1 MTLRIPEGLMVSV
14 SGFRG
19 RVGDPLTPELVCQLA
34 GAFTSFI
41 NENKSRRTIVVA
53 RDSRTSG
60 EMFSKAVCAGIISR
74 GCDVLD
80 LGVIA
85 TPTAMLAVER
95 MGAVGGIVIS
105 ASHNPAQWNALKLVS
120 HEGSFLD
127 SEAMTAFLSS
137 ISEDSR
143 DGVSGWDALGNYQSD
158 EDACDR
164 HIAEILELSVVDT
177 EGLRERGFKV
187 ALDCVRGA
195 GGVIM
200 PTLLEA
206 LGCEVIAI
214 HTEADGMFPRD
225 PEPTAQNLTE
235 LSHLVRSAG
244 AEVGFA
250 VDPDVDRLA
259 LVDEYGEPLGEDLTL
274 AFATDVVL
282 RHSPGTV
289 VTNLSTSQVLEDVV
303 KHHGGELIRT
313 AVGEINVVRG
323 MQRQS
328 AVVGG
333 EGNGGVIL
341 PELHYTRD
349 APMAAVLIL
358 QNLLE
363 VSSSLSESVAKWPR
377 YTIQKK
383 KVNFPRENLPKA
395 YSVLKSEMLGAQLD
409 ETDGLRMSWP
419 EENKWVHVRPSGTE
433 PVIRLIAEACNQDV
447 VGELLEEVAAHLEE
461 VR

>member
-1 MTLRIPEGLMVSV
+1 MTLRIPEGLMVSI

-34 GAFTSFI
+34 GVFTSFI
-41 NENKSRRTIVVA
+41 KQDKSRGTVVVA

-60 EMFSKAVCAGIISR
+60 EMFAKAVCAGIISR
-74 GCDVLD
+74 GCDVAD
-80 LGVIA
+80 LGVVA
-85 TPTAMLAVER
+85 TPTAMLAVEK
-95 MGAVGGIVIS
+95 MQALGGIVIS
-105 ASHNPAQWNALKLVS
+105 ASHNPSEWNALKLVS

-127 SEAMTAFLSS
+127 FEAMTAFLSF
-137 ISEDSR
+137 ISEDSQG
-143 DGVSGWDALGNYQSD
+143 GVSSWDTLGTYHLD
-158 EDACDR
+158 EGASDR
-164 HIAEILELSVVDT
+164 HIEKILGLSVVDP
-177 EGLRERGFKV
+177 ERLRERGFKV

-200 PTLLEA
+200 PRLLEA
-206 LGCEVIAI
+206 LGCEVVAI
-214 HTEADGMFPRD
+214 HTEVDGMFPRD
-225 PEPTAQNLTE
+225 PEPTAQNLKE
-235 LSHLVRSAG
+235 LSHLVRSTG
-244 AEVGFA
+244 SEVGFA

-259 LVDEYGEPLGEDLTL
+259 LVDEYGKPVGEDLTL
-274 AFATDVVL
+274 VLATDVAL
-282 RHSPGTV
+282 RQKSGTV

-303 KHHGGELIRT
+303 RHHGGELIRT

-323 MQRQS
+323 MQKQS
-328 AVVGG
+328 AVIGG

-349 APMAAVLIL
+349 APLAAALIL

-363 VSSSLSESVAKWPR
+363 MASSLSESVAKWPR

-383 KVNFPRENLPKA
+383 KVDFPRENLPRA
-395 YSVLKSEMLGAQLD
+395 YSVLKSEMFGAQLD

-433 PVIRLIAEACNQDV
+433 PVIRLIAEACNRGAV
-447 VGELLEEVAAHLEE
+447 EALLEEVANHLEE